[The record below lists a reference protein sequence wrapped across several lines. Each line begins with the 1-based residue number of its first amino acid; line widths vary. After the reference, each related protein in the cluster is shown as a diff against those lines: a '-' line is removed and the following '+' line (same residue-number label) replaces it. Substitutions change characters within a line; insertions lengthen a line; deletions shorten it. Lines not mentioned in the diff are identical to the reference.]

1 MRAVCCIGVA
11 HNYFAKRKYNLVE
24 LVRPEQEA
32 SDAKAE
38 VGAKEEN
45 SETPE
50 DVKGGTS
57 EIEENTVEEDTDV
70 KSVPNINVNGSC
82 EVDEV
87 DKSKEVESC

>member
-38 VGAKEEN
+38 VGAKEDEN

-50 DVKGGTS
+50 GVKGGTS

-70 KSVPNINVNGSC
+70 KSVPIIC
-82 EVDEV
+82 EVDKV

>member
-1 MRAVCCIGVA
+1 MCCIGVA

-32 SDAKAE
+32 SDSKAE

-57 EIEENTVEEDTDV
+57 EIEENTVEGDTDV
-70 KSVPNINVNGSC
+70 KSVPFINVNGGC
-82 EVDEV
+82 EVDLL
-87 DKSKEVESC
+87 DKSEEVE

>member
-1 MRAVCCIGVA
+1 MCCIGVA

-50 DVKGGTS
+50 GVKGGTS

-70 KSVPNINVNGSC
+70 KSVPIIC
-82 EVDEV
+82 EVDKV
-87 DKSKEVESC
+87 DKSEEVESC

>member
-1 MRAVCCIGVA
+1 MCCIGVA

-50 DVKGGTS
+50 SVKGGTS

-70 KSVPNINVNGSC
+70 KSVPIIC
-82 EVDEV
+82 EVDKV
-87 DKSKEVESC
+87 DKSEEVESC